1 MPMHRLAAAAVVIAA
16 AGAAAAQSA
25 PQPATQ
31 SDATPMCAP
40 RSDIVAQLEKKYGE
54 TRRGAGLQNR
64 GAVTEVFASAKTGTW
79 TIIVTRPD
87 GTSCA
92 VAAGEAWLEEVASAE
107 TPPA

>member
-1 MPMHRLAAAAVVIAA
+1 MV
-16 AGAAAAQSA
+16 S
-25 PQPATQ
+25 
-31 SDATPMCAP
+31 
-40 RSDIVAQLEKKYGE
+40 QLERKYGE

-64 GAVTEVFASAKTGTW
+64 GAVTEIFASEKTGTW

-92 VAAGEAWLEEVASAE
+92 VAAGEAWLEEAAKAA

>member
-1 MPMHRLAAAAVVIAA
+1 MPMHRLAAAAVMIAA
-16 AGAAAAQSA
+16 AASAAA
-25 PQPATQ
+25 Q
-31 SDATPMCAP
+31 SDATPLCAP
-40 RSDIVAQLEKKYGE
+40 RSDIVSQLEKKYGE

-92 VAAGEAWLEEVASAE
+92 VAAGEAWLEEIASAE